1 MPVVAFSISRI
12 HLPVQSLRGAHKD
25 IQSFRGANIGR
36 VACVFIWVSA
46 CFVNLEDM
54 PVLSFEDAH
63 KDRVACV
70 FIGVSMR
77 TCM

>member
-1 MPVVAFSISRI
+1 MS
-12 HLPVQSLRGAHKD
+12 
-25 IQSFRGANIGR
+25 NIGR

-70 FIGVSMR
+70 FIGVSMC